1 MTEAM
6 TGSVTGSVTVRD
18 AQRVTRVVVKAGG
31 EVLAGEHL
39 QALCAGVLELAV
51 AGVGCVVVHG
61 GGAQA
66 TDLSR
71 RLGIEPQMVGG
82 RRITDAATL
91 TVMKYVVAGQLNV
104 DAVAALEA
112 AGVRAV
118 GLHGASGG
126 VIRAVKRPPRKVSG
140 GGEGLVDFGHVGDVT
155 GFNTA
160 LLDLLGTHGYVP
172 VLACLGAGLDGAVY
186 NINAD
191 VVASALA
198 AALGADALL
207 AVTPVGA
214 VLRDVRD
221 PLSRLARLTATE
233 ARAAIAE
240 GVIVGGMI
248 PKVEEALG
256 ALAAGVAAVHIVA
269 PGDLARAVT
278 RPGSAG
284 TTLVTG

>member
-1 MTEAM
+1 M
-6 TGSVTGSVTVRD
+6 
-18 AQRVTRVVVKAGG
+18 TRVVIKAGG
-31 EVLAGEHL
+31 EVLSGEAL
-39 QALCAGVLELAV
+39 GALCTGVRALRD
-51 AGVGCVVVHG
+51 AGVGCVLVHG

-104 DAVAALEA
+104 DSVAALQA
-112 AGVRAV
+112 AGVAAV

-126 VIRAVKRPPRKVSG
+126 VIRAVKRPPRRVSG
-140 GGEGLVDFGHVGDVT
+140 GGDAPVDFGHVGDVT

-160 LLDLLGTHGYVP
+160 LLDLLAGGGYVP
-172 VLACLGAGLDGAVY
+172 VLACLGAGADGAVY

-198 AALGADALL
+198 ATLRADALL
-207 AVTPVGA
+207 AVTLIGA
-214 VLRDVRD
+214 VRRDVNN
-221 PLSRLARLTATE
+221 PASRVPRWTATE
-233 ARAAIAE
+233 ARAAIAS
-240 GVIVGGMI
+240 GAITGGMI

-278 RPGSAG
+278 EPGAAG
-284 TTLVTG
+284 TVLVAG